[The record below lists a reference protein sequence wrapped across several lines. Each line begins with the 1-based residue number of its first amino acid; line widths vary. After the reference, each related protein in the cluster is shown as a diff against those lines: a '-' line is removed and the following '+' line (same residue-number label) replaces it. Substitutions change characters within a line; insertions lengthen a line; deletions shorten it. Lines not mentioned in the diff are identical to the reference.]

1 MADKGEHEKHWDQ
14 EAKKNK
20 EQAEKL
26 NQSLQKEMR
35 LKSAFKELY
44 DNLDEKNEV
53 LKLENIKLSKIISEN
68 KIKMER
74 HYYYPG
80 IILGLILCSMALYAT
95 TLKIFT
101 GKEGL
106 GFCLLVFIISINP
119 NLSDSFIKGILA
131 ILRKFFRQD

>member
-1 MADKGEHEKHWDQ
+1 MADKGELEKYWDQ

-20 EQAEKL
+20 YKAERL
-26 NQSLQKEMR
+26 NKSLQEEVR
-35 LKSAFKELY
+35 LKKAFKTLY
-44 DNLDEKNEV
+44 VNLDEKNEI
-53 LKLENIKLSKIISEN
+53 LKSENTKLSNIISEN

-80 IILGLILCSMALYAT
+80 IFLGLVLCSMALYAT
-95 TLKIFT
+95 TLKILT

-106 GFCLLVFIISINP
+106 GFCLLIFIISINP

-131 ILRKFFRQD
+131 ILRKFFRQE